1 MFRKFNDIKPYIYAW
16 RALNL
21 QKKPKGMM
29 IKPTILT
36 LLLALVALMSYGQT
50 DSTKVDKKVD
60 KKEKKIYVYGTVAD
74 SFTKASIPDVKAT
87 LMREDSTVVDTTRVW
102 ESYSYSSGIGRSA
115 GSTRWH
121 FEISREPAKYIL
133 KLEHENYE
141 TTYADFEMKQV
152 GKRRQDIEGPKV
164 YMKKA
169 ARASHFEGGNLGEVV
184 VKATKV
190 KMVWKGDTLVFNA
203 DAFNVP
209 EGSMLDGLIK
219 QLPGVELNDEGEIF
233 VNGKKIDNLTLN
245 GADFFKGKN
254 KIMLQN
260 LPYFTVKNIQVY
272 KKQTEEN
279 KYLGID
285 DEDKKEYTMD
295 VVLKREYS
303 IGGSANLEAGG
314 GPSEGG
320 DWRYKLKGFGLRFS
334 DRTRAVLFGGLNN
347 INETMEYS
355 GENSSYNDKTE
366 QSGDNHFKQVGGQF
380 VYQAPEEKLTN
391 STEVNASWQNN
402 WSENRSQSET
412 YLNGASTFGQSE
424 GSGRNRI
431 NNFSLKNTLRATGKF
446 RFYSNASLTYYHSRY
461 EGEGWNV
468 STADAVMKDSI
479 NSSWYRSRS
488 KSSSLYGGLYSYIA
502 YRLPSGDSF
511 TFNVQGNGNRSYHP
525 ESSSFND
532 YTYYKLGTRD
542 TRDRRTETPNYS
554 YSYST
559 EMTYNY
565 NLTEHFRLAPSVG
578 IGWNRNHSDQHEF
591 LRDSLDFYFDAK
603 NSYEQGTQT
612 LDRRAG
618 LTADFNK
625 AFEKCYFG
633 LYLGFSAN
641 FQRQHMTYD
650 SEPLTTS
657 LTRHYTLLSPNV
669 YLYLFDKNYDNHI
682 FVQYYLRPSTP
693 SVTDLID
700 RPITSDPLNI
710 FQGNPDLKKSVE
722 HHWSIGGR
730 LRNDSIDQT
739 ISMDLDATLT
749 HNARTQGYTYDMT
762 TGVRTYRPENIS
774 SGNWNL
780 GSSVNWTRALGK
792 KKFWHIDNGLRLSYS
807 KSTGLASVAPTMPS
821 SPSVSYAA
829 TMSQP
834 QLSRVGTIMLN
845 YKPAIR
851 FQKKDLS
858 VSLKGDVSYRNIH
871 RNITLGSQ
879 PTDVWDIA
887 YGLNGNYKLPWDMTV
902 ETDLTMH
909 SRRGYADHEMNDN
922 RLYWDASLTKSF
934 HQGKWVVKLRGY
946 DLLGQVS
953 NLRYNINAQGR
964 TETWTNAMR
973 RYALLTVS
981 YRFSQKPKEKDTK

>member
-1 MFRKFNDIKPYIYAW
+1 MDMKHIF
-16 RALNL
+16 L
-21 QKKPKGMM
+21 
-29 IKPTILT
+29 TI
-36 LLLALVALMSYGQT
+36 LLALVALIGYGQT
-50 DSTKVDKKVD
+50 DSTKV
-60 KKEKKIYVYGTVAD
+60 KKEKKIYVSGTVAD
-74 SFTKASIPDVKAT
+74 SFTKASIPDVKVI
-87 LMREDSTVVDTTRVW
+87 LMRADSSVVDTTEVY
-102 ESYSYSSGIGRSA
+102 ESYGYSSGIGRSA
-115 GSTRWH
+115 GTTRWY

-133 KLEHENYE
+133 KAEHENYE

-152 GKRRQDIEGPKV
+152 GRRRQDVEGPKI

-169 ARASHFEGGNLGEVV
+169 ANASHFEGGNLGEVV

-303 IGGSANLEAGG
+303 IGGSANIEAGG
-314 GPSEGG
+314 GTNE
-320 DWRYKLKGFGLRFS
+320 RYKLKGFGLRFS

-355 GENSSYNDKTE
+355 GENSSYNDKTQ

-402 WSENRSQSET
+402 WDESRSNSET

-424 GSGRNRI
+424 GTGRNRI
-431 NNFSLKNTLRATGKF
+431 SNFSLRNTLRATGKL
-446 RFYSNASLTYYHSRY
+446 RFYSNANLTYYNSRY

-488 KSSSLYGGLYSYIA
+488 KSSSLIGNAYAYIA

-511 TFNVQGNGNRSYHP
+511 TFNVQGSGYRNYHP
-525 ESSSFND
+525 ESTSLND
-532 YTYYKLGTRD
+532 YTYHKLGTRD
-542 TRDRRTETPNYS
+542 TRDRRTETPNYN
-554 YSYST
+554 YSYSAA
-559 EMTYNY
+559 MTYNY
-565 NLTEHFRLAPSVG
+565 ELNEHLRLAPTVE
-578 IGWNRNHSDQHEF
+578 IATDKNRGDQHEF
-591 LRDSLDFYFDAK
+591 LRDSIDYLFDAK
-603 NSYEQGTQT
+603 NSYDQCTQT
-612 LDRRAG
+612 LHRRAG
-618 LTADFNK
+618 LSADFTKN
-625 AFEKCYFG
+625 FEKCYLG

-650 SEPLTTS
+650 SEPLTTE
-657 LTRHYTLLSPNV
+657 LTRHYTLFSPNV
-669 YLYLFDKNYDNHI
+669 YLFLFDKAYKNN
-682 FVQYYLRPSTP
+682 VTAQYYMRPSTP

-710 FQGNPDLKKSVE
+710 FLGNPDLKKSID
-722 HHWSIGGR
+722 HNWMIDGR

-739 ISMDLDATLT
+739 ISMSLNVALT

-762 TGVRTYRPENIS
+762 TGVRTYRPENIG
-774 SGNWNL
+774 SGNWRL
-780 GSSVNWTRALGK
+780 GSSVNWSRALGK
-792 KKFWHIDNGLRLSYS
+792 KKFWHIDNGLRLNYS
-807 KSTGLASVAPTMPS
+807 KSTGLALTTGSTNGE
-821 SPSVSYAA
+821 
-829 TMSQP
+829 
-834 QLSRVGTIMLN
+834 LSRVGTFTVN
-845 YKPAIR
+845 YTPVIR

-858 VSLKGDVSYRNIH
+858 LSLKGDVSYRNIH
-871 RNITLGSQ
+871 RNITLGNQ

-887 YGLNGNYKLPWDMTV
+887 YGINGNYKLPWDMTFD
-902 ETDLTMH
+902 TDLTMH
-909 SRRGYADHEMNDN
+909 SRRGYTDAEMNDN
-922 RLYWDASLTKSF
+922 RLYWDASLAKSF

-981 YRFSQKPKEKDTK
+981 YRFSQKPKEKDKK

>member
-1 MFRKFNDIKPYIYAW
+1 MNKQTII
-16 RALNL
+16 
-21 QKKPKGMM
+21 
-29 IKPTILT
+29 TIL
-36 LLLALVALMSYGQT
+36 LVLVALTGYAQT
-50 DSTKVDKKVD
+50 DSTKV
-60 KKEKKIYVYGTVAD
+60 KKEKKIYVSGTVAD
-74 SFTKASIPDVKAT
+74 SFTKASIPDVKVI
-87 LMREDSTVVDTTRVW
+87 LMRADSTVVDTTEVY
-102 ESYSYSSGIGRSA
+102 ESYGYSSGIGRSA
-115 GSTRWH
+115 GTTRWY

-133 KLEHENYE
+133 KAEHENYE
-141 TTYADFEMKQV
+141 TTYADFEMQQV
-152 GKRRQDIEGPKV
+152 SKRRQDVEGPKI

-169 ARASHFEGGNLGEVV
+169 ANASHFEGGNLGEVV

-219 QLPGVELNDEGEIF
+219 QLPGVELNDDGEIF

-279 KYLGID
+279 KYLGIE

-303 IGGSANLEAGG
+303 IGGSANIEAGG
-314 GPSEGG
+314 GTNK
-320 DWRYKLKGFGLRFS
+320 RYKLKGFGLRFS

-366 QSGDNHFKQVGGQF
+366 QAGDNHFKQVGGQF

-391 STEVNASWQNN
+391 STEVNASWRNDL
-402 WSENRSQSET
+402 SESRSNSET

-424 GSGRNRI
+424 GTGRYRI
-431 NNFSLKNTLRATGKF
+431 SAFSLRNTLRTTGKF
-446 RFYSNASLTYYHSRY
+446 RFYSMTNLTYGHTNY
-461 EGEGWNV
+461 ESEGWNV

-488 KSSSLYGGLYSYIA
+488 KSSQLYGNAYAYIA

-511 TFNVQGNGNRSYHP
+511 TFNVQGSGSRSHKP
-525 ESSSFND
+525 ESMSLND
-532 YTYYKLGTRD
+532 YTYHKLGTHD
-542 TRDRRTETPNYS
+542 VRDRLTKTPNYNHS
-554 YSYST
+554 LSAAL
-559 EMTYNY
+559 TYNY
-565 NLTEHFRLAPSVG
+565 QMNEHLRIAPTVE
-578 IGWNRNHSDQHEF
+578 IGTDKNHSDQHEF
-591 LRDSLDFYFDAK
+591 LRDSIDYIFDTA
-603 NSYEQGTQT
+603 NSYEQCTQT
-612 LDRRAG
+612 LHRRAG
-618 LTADFNK
+618 LSIDYNK
-625 AFEKCYFG
+625 DFEKF
-633 LYLGFSAN
+633 YLGFYTSLSAN
-641 FQRQHMTYD
+641 FQRQRMSYD
-650 SEPLTTS
+650 SEPLTTAI
-657 LTRHYTLLSPNV
+657 TRHYALLSPNV
-669 YLYLFDKNYDNHI
+669 FLYLFSKDNRKN
-682 FVQYYLRPSTP
+682 VTGQYYLWPSTP

-710 FQGNPDLKKSVE
+710 FLGNPDLKKSE
-722 HHWSIGGR
+722 QHYWSIDGR

-739 ISMDLDATLT
+739 ISLAFDATLR
-749 HNARTQGYTYDMT
+749 HNVQTRGYTYDMT

-774 SGNWNL
+774 GGNWHL
-780 GSSVNWTRALGK
+780 GSTLSWSRALGK
-792 KKFWHIDNGLRLSYS
+792 QKFWHIDNTLRFSYD
-807 KSTGLASVAPTMPS
+807 KSTGLALTTGSTDAE
-821 SPSVSYAA
+821 
-829 TMSQP
+829 
-834 QLSRVGTIMLN
+834 LSRVGTLLLN

-851 FQKKDLS
+851 FQKKDLTL
-858 VSLKGDVSYRNIH
+858 SLKGDATYRHYH
-871 RNITLGSQ
+871 RNITLGEQ
-879 PTDVWDIA
+879 PTDIWDIA
-887 YGLNGNYKLPWDMTV
+887 YGLNGSYKLPWDFAF

-909 SRRGYADHEMNDN
+909 SRRGYTDAEMNDN

-934 HQGKWVVKLRGY
+934 HQGKWLIKLRGY

-981 YRFSQKPKEKDTK
+981 YRFSQKPKKEKETK